1 MKGWNSAIKRLN
13 YLFLQ
18 QNRRPDASSKEELR
32 PNIRVSPN
40 LSVTLSCNNQTK
52 LSDALQQPK
61 MLSHPAQFRKLTI
74 WQLDEQEEL
83 LQQIFNHRQITLKGK
98 QCNSI
103 DRYMMY
109 SSLQCG
115 ENFCRSRNQI
125 EVKKIGNSSFDACR
139 HKQFSTAV
147 GVKYLDNLTCLTGFK
162 YLKNLKLWSRL
173 IVFCQQQFQLT

>member
-1 MKGWNSAIKRLN
+1 MR
-13 YLFLQ
+13 
-18 QNRRPDASSKEELR
+18 
-32 PNIRVSPN
+32 
-40 LSVTLSCNNQTK
+40 CNNQK
-52 LSDALQQPK
+52 CWVILLSLEN
-61 MLSHPAQFRKLTI
+61 

-173 IVFCQQQFQLT
+173 IVFCQQQFQLTCASASLEEIAALSHSSAH